1 LLLFS
6 AIQLIKKSVNMYYRT
21 LALVAAI
28 VLLCGMATPNTEPQ
42 EILLWPKGAPGSE
55 GKTAPQKTR
64 ITPEGDI
71 VISSVHKPSITPYL
85 PDAGKA
91 TGVAVI
97 VAPGGGHSELW
108 ISHEGY
114 SPAKWLQ
121 AHGIAAFVLK
131 YRLARDTN
139 STYTV
144 DKDEVADIQRALRL
158 VRSKAKDWGI
168 DTAKIGVMGFSAG
181 GELAALAGMRYT
193 APDPSA
199 SDPID
204 RLSDK
209 PAFQGLIYPGNIH
222 RFTVTAATPPAFIAG
237 GYKDRKDISEGAAE
251 LYLKYK
257 EANIP
262 AELHIYGNI
271 GHGFGIRATNT
282 GANTHWPEE
291 FAVWLSDMGFYKM

>member
-1 LLLFS
+1 MRYK
-6 AIQLIKKSVNMYYRT
+6 I
-21 LALVAAI
+21 ALQSICAF
-28 VLLCGMATPNTEPQ
+28 VLLCAMTTRSTEPQ

-64 ITPEGDI
+64 ISDQGDI

-85 PDAGKA
+85 PAAGKA

-144 DKDEVADIQRALRL
+144 DKDEVADIQRAIRL
-158 VRSKAKDWGI
+158 VRSRAKEWGI

-181 GELAALAGMRYT
+181 GELAGLAAMRYT
-193 APDPSA
+193 A
-199 SDPID
+199 
-204 RLSDK
+204 
-209 PAFQGLIYPGNIH
+209 
-222 RFTVTAATPPAFIAG
+222 V
-237 GYKDRKDISEGAAE
+237 
-251 LYLKYK
+251 
-257 EANIP
+257 
-262 AELHIYGNI
+262 
-271 GHGFGIRATNT
+271 
-282 GANTHWPEE
+282 
-291 FAVWLSDMGFYKM
+291 

>member
-1 LLLFS
+1 MKYRGFM
-6 AIQLIKKSVNMYYRT
+6 QLM
-21 LALVAAI
+21 LAF
-28 VLLCGMATPNTEPQ
+28 VLLCAMTAGTTEPQ
-42 EILLWPKGAPGSE
+42 EILLWPNGAPGSE

-64 ITPEGDI
+64 ITPQGDI
-71 VISSVHKPSITPYL
+71 VISSVHKPSVTPYL
-85 PDAGKA
+85 PAADKA

-114 SPAKWLQ
+114 SPAKWLRD
-121 AHGIAAFVLK
+121 HGIAAFVLK

-144 DKDEVADIQRALRL
+144 DKDELADIQRAIRL
-158 VRSKAKDWGI
+158 VRSRAKEWGI

-181 GELAALAGMRYT
+181 GELAGLAAMRY
-193 APDPSA
+193 AARDPSA
-199 SDPID
+199 QDAID
-204 RLSDK
+204 RESDK
-209 PAFQGLIYPGNIH
+209 PDFQGLIYPGNIQ
-222 RFTVTAATPPAFIAG
+222 RLTVSAASPPAFIAG
-237 GYKDRKDISEGAAE
+237 GYKDRKDISEGVAE

-291 FAVWLSDMGFYKM
+291 FAVWLSDLGFITAGHK

>member
-1 LLLFS
+1 MKYNVFLQF
-6 AIQLIKKSVNMYYRT
+6 K
-21 LALVAAI
+21 AAFI
-28 VLLCGMATPNTEPQ
+28 LLCAMTASTTEPQ

-64 ITPEGDI
+64 VTPQGDI
-71 VISSVHKPSITPYL
+71 VISSVHKPSVTPYL
-85 PDAGKA
+85 PAADKA

-97 VAPGGGHSELW
+97 IAPGGGHSELW

-114 SPAKWLQ
+114 SPAKWLRD
-121 AHGIAAFVLK
+121 HGIAAFVLK

-144 DKDEVADIQRALRL
+144 DKDEVADIQRAIRL
-158 VRSKAKDWGI
+158 VRSRAKEWGI

-181 GELAALAGMRYT
+181 GELAGLAAMRYT
-193 APDPSA
+193 ASDPSA
-199 SDPID
+199 PDPVD
-204 RLSDK
+204 RESDK
-209 PAFQGLIYPGNIH
+209 PDFQGLLYPGNIQ
-222 RFTVTAATPPAFIAG
+222 RLTVSAASPPAFIAG
-237 GYKDRKDISEGAAE
+237 GYKDRKDISEGMAG

-262 AELHIYGNI
+262 AELHIYGDV

-282 GANTHWPEE
+282 GAYAHWPEE
-291 FAVWLSDMGFYKM
+291 FAVWLSDIGLIPTDHK

>member
-1 LLLFS
+1 MKL
-6 AIQLIKKSVNMYYRT
+6 R
-21 LALVAAI
+21 I
-28 VLLCGMATPNTEPQ
+28 VLQAAFAFILLCAMTGAEPQ

-64 ITPEGDI
+64 ISDQGDI

-85 PDAGKA
+85 PGAGKA

-131 YRLARDTN
+131 YRLARDSN

-144 DKDEVADIQRALRL
+144 DKEEVMDMQRAIRL
-158 VRSKAKDWGI
+158 VRSRAKEWGI

-181 GELAALAGMRYT
+181 GELAGLAAMRYT
-193 APDPSA
+193 AKDA
-199 SDPID
+199 NATDPID
-204 RLSDK
+204 RESDK
-209 PAFQGLIYPGNIH
+209 PDFQGLIYPGNIY
-222 RFTVTAATPPAFIAG
+222 RLTVSSASPPAFIAG
-237 GYKDRKDISEGAAE
+237 GYKDRKDISEGVAE

-257 EANIP
+257 EANVP
-262 AELHIYGNI
+262 AELHIYGNV
-271 GHGFGIRATNT
+271 GHGFGIRASNT
-282 GANTHWPEE
+282 GANTHWSEE
-291 FAVWLSDMGFYKM
+291 FAQWLTDMQFIH